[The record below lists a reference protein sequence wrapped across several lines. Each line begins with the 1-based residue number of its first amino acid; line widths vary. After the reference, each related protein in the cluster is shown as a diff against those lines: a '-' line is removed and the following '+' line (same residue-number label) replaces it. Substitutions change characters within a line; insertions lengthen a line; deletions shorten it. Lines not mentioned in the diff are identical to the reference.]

1 MISEAFGRRLESKG
15 ITRIQWIAL
24 FYLGLS
30 NGISQRE
37 LAQNMNIKDS
47 SATRLLDRMERDG
60 LVSREKNPDDRRVTY
75 VILTKKGKEMRKKL
89 LPEGEK
95 FSNTLLSGITEE
107 ELQIFDIV
115 LNKMVNNIL
124 EWPNK

>member
-1 MISEAFGRRLESKG
+1 MKLISEAFGRRLESKG

-24 FYLGLS
+24 YHLGLS
-30 NGISQRE
+30 DGISQRE
-37 LAQNMNIKDS
+37 LAQSMNIKDA

-60 LVSREKNPDDRRVTY
+60 FVRREKNPQDRRITLA
-75 VILTKKGKEMRKKL
+75 ILTKKGKEMREKL

-95 FSNTLLSGITEE
+95 FSNTLLNGITEE
-107 ELQIFDIV
+107 ELQVFDAV

-124 EWPNK
+124 E